1 MLTHELIQWAKE
13 SRQEPIFL
21 KLNFNKA
28 YGRIDWTCMFQV
40 MGKLGM
46 SHSFI
51 TMIRVLFYDAMVS
64 IYINNQATEPFELH
78 RGVFHG
84 CPLVP
89 YLFIITVKALNATVK
104 RKMRVYNLKGI
115 GLLQCNSQQIIN
127 QYADDTFFTV
137 RTDETSV
144 VNLVGKLH
152 KFGTASSL
160 DINWHKSITYW
171 YNHG

>member
-1 MLTHELIQWAKE
+1 
-13 SRQEPIFL
+13 
-21 KLNFNKA
+21 
-28 YGRIDWTCMFQV
+28 MFQV